1 MRRSILAVLVA
12 AVSFVFLAAST
23 RAEASVLVR
32 VNRGSQT
39 MEVSADGAYLRT
51 WRVSTGRRGY
61 GTPAGT
67 FHPQRMAA
75 RWFSTVY
82 YNAPMPH
89 AIFFRG
95 GFAIHG
101 SYDIARLGGPASH
114 GCIRLHPSDAATLFG
129 LVQREGMHNT
139 TIVVQ

>member
-1 MRRSILAVLVA
+1 MRRFILASLLAVISLLALPA
-12 AVSFVFLAAST
+12 A
-23 RAEASVLVR
+23 RAEANVLVR
-32 VNRGSQT
+32 VSRGSQT
-39 MEVSADGAYLRT
+39 MEVSVDGAPVYT
-51 WRVSTGRRGY
+51 WRVSTGRPGF
-61 GTPAGT
+61 GTPAGV

-89 AIFFRG
+89 AIFFHG

-114 GCIRLHPSDAATLFG
+114 GCIRLHPNAAAILFD
-129 LVQREGMHNT
+129 LVQRQGMRNT

>member
-1 MRRSILAVLVA
+1 MRRIVFAALCVVLAL
-12 AVSFVFLAAST
+12 SAAS
-23 RAEASVLVR
+23 RAEANVLVR
-32 VNRGSQT
+32 VDRATQT
-39 MEVSADGAYLRT
+39 MDVTVDGASLYR
-51 WRVSTGRRGY
+51 WPVSTGRRGF

-67 FHPQRMAA
+67 FRPQRMAP

-89 AIFFRG
+89 AIFFHG
-95 GFAIHG
+95 GYAIHG

-114 GCIRLHPSDAATLFG
+114 GCIRLHPSAAATLFG
-129 LVQREGMHNT
+129 IIQREGMHNT